1 MKRFRLG
8 PSDLHAHLAAR
19 MAQRGV
25 SVEELEEVVNDGWPA
40 IDAKTGMEGRVKVF
54 PYNAEWEGKL
64 FAEKEVTVYYK
75 RAEYRIVVLT
85 VKARYGSG
93 FPRR

>member
-1 MKRFRLG
+1 
-8 PSDLHAHLAAR
+8 

-25 SVEELEEVVNDGWPA
+25 RADEVEAVVNDGWPA
-40 IDAKTGMEGRVKVF
+40 TDAKPGMEARVKVF
-54 PYNAEWEGKL
+54 PYNAEREGKL

-75 RAEYRIVVLT
+75 RGETWIVVLT

>member
-25 SVEELEEVVNDGWPA
+25 SADEVEEVVNDGWPA
-40 IDAKTGMEGRVKVF
+40 TDAKPGMEGCVKVF
-54 PYNAEWEGKL
+54 PYNGEWEGKL
-64 FAEKEVTVYYK
+64 FAEKEVVVYFK
-75 RAEYRIVVLT
+75 RADDRIVVLT

-93 FPRR
+93 FPRG

>member
-8 PSDLHAHLAAR
+8 PNDLHIHLAAR

-25 SVEELEEVVNDGWPA
+25 PADEVEAVVNDGWPA
-40 IDAKTGMEGRVKVF
+40 TDVKPGMEGRVKVF

-64 FAEKEVTVYYK
+64 FTEKEVTVYYK
-75 RAEYRIVVLT
+75 RGEARIVVLT
-85 VKARYGSG
+85 MKVRYGKG

>member
-1 MKRFRLG
+1 MIRFHLD
-8 PSDLHAHLAAR
+8 PTDLHAHLAAR

-25 SVEELEEVVNDGWPA
+25 RADEVEEVVNDGWPA
-40 IDAKTGMEGRVKVF
+40 TDAKPGMEGRVKVF

-75 RAEYRIVVLT
+75 RGEARIVVLT
-85 VKARYGSG
+85 GKARYGNG